1 MKDLPAWLTPRRAG
15 AVAVVACV
23 ALFAWLAVLLH
34 DSVDGLG
41 DMAVGIRDT
50 GTAIEQSGR
59 STAGEIRRSI
69 DGAADAIE
77 SVPLFG
83 ADVARRVRDVG
94 TRSADAV
101 ERETRADGRRLVEA
115 GRDGE
120 REARRTA
127 RLLGWLA
134 FLVPS
139 VLLVALWLTR
149 RGGVRAA

>member
-15 AVAVVACV
+15 DVAVVACV

-59 STAGEIRRSI
+59 STAGEIRGSI

-83 ADVARRVRDVG
+83 GDVARRVRDVG

-120 REARRTA
+120 RDARRTA